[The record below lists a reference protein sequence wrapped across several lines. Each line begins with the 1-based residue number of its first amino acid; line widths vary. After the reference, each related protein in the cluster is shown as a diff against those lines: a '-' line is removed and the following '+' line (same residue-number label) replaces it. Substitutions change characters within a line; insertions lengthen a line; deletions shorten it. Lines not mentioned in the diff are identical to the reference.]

1 MSEEREAKIVHR
13 YPPCPEYDI
22 EAMESWLSDM
32 AAEGLVLTR
41 DGFFFGFGYF
51 EKTEPKAMRY
61 RLEATKNRSGTLNE
75 FNPPEEAQ
83 ELYETMGWQYVA
95 ARGNFHIYCTEDP
108 EARELHTDPQV
119 QAITIDALRKKI
131 RRDIIF
137 EVVWILLLV
146 GIRVGF
152 IGNSALYGAPLVLS
166 AIAIGTPAAIL
177 LLAIII
183 WAIADMVR
191 KLRKLSELRRKAKSG
206 EALDHGKD
214 WRKGRS
220 RYWLGLMINWL
231 ITIIFFGLIF
241 SSCLRSVDNK
251 NEIPL
256 DEFTG
261 TLPFATMRDFI
272 SDSSF
277 EPDKTSLGYQ
287 LNTVEFRSDLL
298 APVVIDFNENGC
310 IYVNEEMYI
319 NGGLGVTY
327 IEARNEWL
335 AKEIFREFK
344 YSDKGSK
351 YYKPLELSLE
361 GVDQQA
367 AHIDIFPTVIFRKGN
382 IVVRAEFYHSGGV
395 EENEISLDHWTSVI
409 AASIAD

>member
-1 MSEEREAKIVHR
+1 MSEEREVKIIHR

-32 AAEGLVLTR
+32 AAEGLVLSR

-75 FNPPEEAQ
+75 FSPSEDAR
-83 ELYETMGWQYVA
+83 ELYEAMGWQYVA
-95 ARGNFHIYCTEDP
+95 ARGNFHIYCTDDP
-108 EARELHTDPQV
+108 EARELHTDPRV
-119 QAITIDALRKKI
+119 QAITIDALCRKI
-131 RRDIIF
+131 RRDVIF
-137 EVVWILLLV
+137 EVVWILLLI

-177 LLAIII
+177 CLAIII

-191 KLRKLSELRRKAKSG
+191 KLRKLSELRRKAKNG
-206 EALDHGKD
+206 EELDHGKE
-214 WRKGRS
+214 WRKGRV
-220 RYWLGLMINWL
+220 RYWLGLVINWI

-241 SSCLRSVDNK
+241 SSCMRSVDNK

-261 TLPFATMRDFI
+261 TLPFATMREFI
-272 SDSSF
+272 PNSTF
-277 EPDKTSLGYQ
+277 EQDETSLGYQ
-287 LNTVEFRSDLL
+287 MNTVEIRSDFL
-298 APVVIDFNENGC
+298 APVAIDFDQTGS
-310 IYVNEEMYI
+310 IYVDEEYCVR
-319 NGGLGVTY
+319 GGLGVTY

-335 AKEIFREFK
+335 AKEIFRELK

-351 YYKPLELSLE
+351 YYKPLELSVE
-361 GVDQQA
+361 GMDQQA

-382 IVVRAEFYHSGGV
+382 IVIRADFYHSG
-395 EENEISLDHWTSVI
+395 EDKISLEQWTSVI
-409 AASIAD
+409 AASISD

>member
-1 MSEEREAKIVHR
+1 MSEEREVKIVHR

-119 QAITIDALRKKI
+119 QAITIDTLRKKI
-131 RRDIIF
+131 RRDIVF

-177 LLAIII
+177 FLAIII

-191 KLRKLSELRRKAKSG
+191 KLRKLSELRRKAKNG
-206 EALDHGKD
+206 EELDHGKE
-214 WRKGRS
+214 WRKGRI

-298 APVVIDFNENGC
+298 APVVIDFDENGC

-335 AKEIFREFK
+335 AKEVFREFK
-344 YSDKGSK
+344 NSDKGSK
-351 YYKPLELSLE
+351 RYKPLKLSLE
-361 GVDQQA
+361 GVDQCEA
-367 AHIDIFPTVIFRKGN
+367 FVDIFPTVVLRKGN
-382 IVVRAEFYHSGGV
+382 IVVRADFYHSS
-395 EENEISLDHWTSVI
+395 ENKISLEQWAGTI
-409 AASIAD
+409 AASIAG

>member
-1 MSEEREAKIVHR
+1 
-13 YPPCPEYDI
+13 
-22 EAMESWLSDM
+22 
-32 AAEGLVLTR
+32 
-41 DGFFFGFGYF
+41 
-51 EKTEPKAMRY
+51 
-61 RLEATKNRSGTLNE
+61 
-75 FNPPEEAQ
+75 
-83 ELYETMGWQYVA
+83 
-95 ARGNFHIYCTEDP
+95 
-108 EARELHTDPQV
+108 
-119 QAITIDALRKKI
+119 
-131 RRDIIF
+131 
-137 EVVWILLLV
+137 
-146 GIRVGF
+146 
-152 IGNSALYGAPLVLS
+152 
-166 AIAIGTPAAIL
+166 
-177 LLAIII
+177 
-183 WAIADMVR
+183 MVR

-382 IVVRAEFYHSGGV
+382 IVDRAEFYHSGGV